1 MKRSDFESFQ
11 RGMAEAQAYMK
22 GARNGYVVHAPVDVR
37 KVRASMKL
45 TRHTFAERYGLDPRT
60 VEQWEQGRRTPDRAS
75 ETYLRLIE
83 SDPEKVAELVAHLQ
97 HA

>member
-11 RGMAEAQAYMK
+11 RGMAEAQAYMA

-37 KVRASMKL
+37 KVRARMKL
-45 TRHTFAERYGLDPRT
+45 TRRTFAERYGLDPRT
-60 VEQWEQGRRTPDRAS
+60 VEQGEQGRRTPDRAS